1 LTAARR
7 RFDST
12 IRRFSPR
19 GRGRFCRLTFSK
31 SILSRSAAMCI
42 RCTTALKILCLAIA
56 RFSACDRK
64 SRTVTIRPLGRCR
77 IVTELDTLFT
87 F

>member
-1 LTAARR
+1 
-7 RFDST
+7 
-12 IRRFSPR
+12 
-19 GRGRFCRLTFSK
+19 
-31 SILSRSAAMCI
+31 MCI